1 MFNIGALKMDT
12 DMDGKN
18 ASFGQNEDNE
28 DDEKPNELSFCFVR
42 ATSNR
47 KLRDTVAL
55 ELSFVNSNLQLLK
68 EQLAELNSSVEIYQ
82 SESHNGIMPM
92 IPLGLK
98 ETKEINFMEPFSDF
112 ILEHYSEEPS
122 IYIDAIA
129 DMTDTRQASKT
140 PSRDALGVALL
151 FRYYNTLYYV
161 ERRFFPPDRN
171 LGVYFEWYDSLTGV
185 PSCQRTIAFEKA
197 CTLFNLGG
205 IYTQIGVFRHIY
217 DTFTNAPSMDL
228 KPQVLDV
235 LVSLMLSQA
244 RECLFEKLQLQ
255 IEAIGLSE
263 FSCAFRDL
271 AGEAAQIS
279 HEYNEM
285 HKNIQANDTHTYL
298 PECWAG
304 LVPVKAEL
312 YKAFAHF
319 YKARSIDATEEL
331 KVSLPSQKDHPRVTS
346 ESFIG
351 NSQEVE
357 CISSEEAATSVAN
370 KLAHLK
376 EALASNEE
384 AQRLQRMC
392 RYLKN
397 KTSLTEVM
405 KEVHSKSQ
413 EEFEKFR
420 LQASANN
427 IEEGD
432 LLERVVEAPRCVRL
446 QKGSSSYHNVPPTSS
461 DKCPLENDDEEHDG
475 GFNLYKEEFEN
486 FGFHVRGDAPVIIA
500 HVEINSLADLGG
512 IKEGDFIVEIAG
524 MDVKWYSHQQVVQ
537 LIQSC
542 GSTLELRVIT
552 PMDRNYLKP
561 LSSKGS
567 LSTLSAASSSGISSG
582 LPSPTSIAAK
592 PKLHLKTSTNS
603 RTAGSVSSS
612 SGCCLKRPMPVPR
625 HTGKVLNVCL
635 ICYDR
640 LSKLQASADAE
651 KVIDCD
657 ALPGVL
663 VTKLH
668 LAKPSSPGSKTLE
681 GALDGLFEVDA
692 TDDEIRTRL
701 ANLTGMPHKT
711 NYDRKDLL
719 LSIDQRNDQ
728 EKMRDLLAQFVEET
742 QLDQNIDKQRDES
755 ISEIERRLLALRDTP
770 YVDESNLSAV
780 PQNETSE
787 TPIEVPS
794 TGTEELPWC
803 NICNEDADFRCQG
816 CGGDLFCTQC
826 FKECHDDDEDYRA
839 HIKEQYRAPANFKE
853 NHF

>member
-1 MFNIGALKMDT
+1 MDDKEHELST
-12 DMDGKN
+12 RVAKN
-18 ASFGQNEDNE
+18 EENE

-42 ATSNR
+42 GSDPRAATCRSKLQNRRCKLNKEINKELRLRAGAENLYKATSNR

-122 IYIDAIA
+122 MYIDAIA

-205 IYTQIGVFRHIY
+205 IYTQIGARHDRTTERGLDLAVDSFLRAAGVFRHIY

-255 IEAIGLSE
+255 IEAMS
-263 FSCAFRDL
+263 FDCQAFRDL

-319 YKARSIDATEEL
+319 YKARSIDATDEL
-331 KVSLPSQKDHPRVTS
+331 KASKSSQKNQ

-357 CISSEEAATSVAN
+357 RITNADYGASDEAATSIAN

-376 EALASNEE
+376 EALASIEE

-392 RYLKN
+392 RFLKN
-397 KTSLTEVM
+397 KASLTEVM

-413 EEFEKFR
+413 EELEKFR

-432 LLERVVEAPRCVRL
+432 LLERSVEASSKFTLSLTGPDFTSHKVKDPFKRLGPIAIFSARRHWTAPRCVRL
-446 QKGSSSYHNVPPTSS
+446 QKGSSLYHSVPSNNN
-461 DKCPLENDDEEHDG
+461 KCPLDNDDEHDG
-475 GFNLYKEEFEN
+475 GYNLYKEEFEN

-524 MDVKWYSHQQVVQ
+524 VDVKWYSHQQVVQ

-582 LPSPTSIAAK
+582 FPSPTSIAAK
-592 PKLHLKTSTNS
+592 PKLHLKTSSSS
-603 RTAGSVSSS
+603 RPAGSVSSS
-612 SGCCLKRPMPVPR
+612 SWNPFRRTP
-625 HTGKVLNVCL
+625 
-635 ICYDR
+635 
-640 LSKLQASADAE
+640 S
-651 KVIDCD
+651 
-657 ALPGVL
+657 
-663 VTKLH
+663 
-668 LAKPSSPGSKTLE
+668 LAKI
-681 GALDGLFEVDA
+681 F
-692 TDDEIRTRL
+692 
-701 ANLTGMPHKT
+701 
-711 NYDRKDLL
+711 
-719 LSIDQRNDQ
+719 
-728 EKMRDLLAQFVEET
+728 
-742 QLDQNIDKQRDES
+742 
-755 ISEIERRLLALRDTP
+755 
-770 YVDESNLSAV
+770 
-780 PQNETSE
+780 
-787 TPIEVPS
+787 
-794 TGTEELPWC
+794 
-803 NICNEDADFRCQG
+803 
-816 CGGDLFCTQC
+816 
-826 FKECHDDDEDYRA
+826 
-839 HIKEQYRAPANFKE
+839 
-853 NHF
+853 